1 MMAEFHLAACV
12 TGSSYIHCIHSRKN
26 TGDVNRGKA
35 KIVDL
40 YL

>member
-26 TGDVNRGKA
+26 TGEVNRGKA